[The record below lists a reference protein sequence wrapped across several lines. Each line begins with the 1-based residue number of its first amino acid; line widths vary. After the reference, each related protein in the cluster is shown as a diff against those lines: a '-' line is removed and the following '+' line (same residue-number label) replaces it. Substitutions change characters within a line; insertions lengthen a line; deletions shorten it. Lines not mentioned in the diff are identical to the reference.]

1 VLSRNDGVNRL
12 GLVLRQ
18 HAFTCPE
25 ETLAKLEHWACPWP
39 FQGDA
44 MLKPFVFAAA
54 LTVGCSTMTAATPI
68 PSSRAMV
75 ADTISVSRV
84 KYTRDSGYS
93 RSPYRNSVIALSM
106 GLLVSLIAA
115 AIATD

>member
-1 VLSRNDGVNRL
+1 
-12 GLVLRQ
+12 
-18 HAFTCPE
+18 
-25 ETLAKLEHWACPWP
+25 
-39 FQGDA
+39 

-54 LTVGCSTMTAATPI
+54 LTVGCSTMAAATPI
-68 PSSRAMV
+68 PFNRAMV

-84 KYTRDSGYS
+84 KYTRDGGHS
-93 RSPYRNSVIALSM
+93 RSPYRNPVIALSL